1 MLTKTGGMLKAIS
14 MIKEAKRAKET
25 SPKELVA
32 DLHPARPDYRGI
44 QLLEMSI
51 SLEAD
56 PSFEEIKN
64 AGATVSTNVEAHT
77 VLDNMFLISGEIPR
91 LTSYE
96 NGVKHGI
103 RYNASEETWVK
114 DELIMD
120 ERFLMCNVKGK
131 APLFY
136 NTFEAHPSKIKASLS
151 SPAAVMLV
159 SLILPGTPWNWPGI
173 KLRCMRY

>member
-1 MLTKTGGMLKAIS
+1 MLKAIS
-14 MIKEAKRAKET
+14 MIKEAKKAKET

-44 QLLEMSI
+44 QITEKPI

-64 AGATVSTNVEAHT
+64 AGATVFASAEAHT
-77 VLDNMFLISGEIPR
+77 VLDNMFLVSGEIPR

-96 NGVKHGI
+96 NGVKHGL
-103 RYNASEETWVK
+103 RYIASEKTWVT

-120 ERFLMCNVKGK
+120 ERFLMCNLKGK
-131 APLFY
+131 
-136 NTFEAHPSKIKASLS
+136 PSS
-151 SPAAVMLV
+151 STKPF
-159 SLILPGTPWNWPGI
+159 
-173 KLRCMRY
+173 KLTVPR